1 MTIGFVVVID
11 ILYQGD
17 YFFPLSPKRRRI
29 LSHYYRI
36 IIVVVF
42 CTYRLVDWWSSH
54 CVQRGR
60 LIECSVTSQLYD
72 MQSDFMY
79 ILNDATQVVQSSL
92 YHKLSE
98 AWNDT
103 AFLMFLQLY
112 NDAEKQWQLWTLTL
126 TYPIFT
132 TSNIEGLI
140 CLKDLMANPAKA
152 FSWSAVLQCQWTSP
166 HRVTLAKRS
175 HHENK
180 FHQSKS
186 VNDRRVIY
194 KQIRVC
200 TLSSTCLYN
209 EGNDLIVNHV
219 FTCDFV

>member
-92 YHKLSE
+92 YHTLSE
-98 AWNDT
+98 AWNYT

-112 NDAEKQWQLWTLTL
+112 NDAAKTVTTLDINSDIS
-126 TYPIFT
+126 Y
-132 TSNIEGLI
+132 
-140 CLKDLMANPAKA
+140 
-152 FSWSAVLQCQWTSP
+152 
-166 HRVTLAKRS
+166 
-175 HHENK
+175 
-180 FHQSKS
+180 FHQVKHWRLDLSQRLDGESRESISLVRCTTMS
-186 VNDRRVIY
+186 VNFAPQSHI
-194 KQIRVC
+194 
-200 TLSSTCLYN
+200 
-209 EGNDLIVNHV
+209 G
-219 FTCDFV
+219 